1 MLLNHIPSNGSWFQF
16 KICLQGNKNNH
27 IPLEIRF
34 TDFNGENGCLGG
46 GLFFVLHGRGILHKQ
61 GIKLKFA
68 PNTLFE
74 KLMVISDLCKV
85 QRM

>member
-1 MLLNHIPSNGSWFQF
+1 MFLRFSSFFLNNFG
-16 KICLQGNKNNH
+16 
-27 IPLEIRF
+27 
-34 TDFNGENGCLGG
+34 LGG

-74 KLMVISDLCKV
+74 KLMVISDPCKV